1 MHDNNHQ
8 STKNDYAE
16 KLEYLSKSRINS
28 RLQKIKR
35 QVLFKITIF
44 ATIFSVI
51 TFAARVF
58 VYPQLSDHTILY
70 LQLAEVAIIGY
81 SAMRV
86 VSELA
91 TKLLNDRHPDTQ
103 ARSARSII
111 RIGDSLIIV
120 AVVVIMLARDPYVTL
135 VVTTIAGINLAISI
149 QSVISNSIAGMV
161 LVIVRPFKIGD
172 TITKFGITGSVRDI
186 GLLYVRLSTI
196 QDKKT
201 VLVPN
206 STMLGTAIVKEK
218 WCTWYSAKT
227 PVGE

>member
-1 MHDNNHQ
+1 MHDNNNHQ
-8 STKNDYAE
+8 ATKNDYAE
-16 KLEYLSKSRINS
+16 KLEYLSKSRFNS
-28 RLQKIKR
+28 KLQTVKR

-44 ATIFSVI
+44 ALIFSVI
-51 TFAARVF
+51 TFVARVF
-58 VYPQLSDHTILY
+58 VYPQLTDHTILY

-81 SAMRV
+81 FAMRV

-91 TKLLNDRHPDTQ
+91 TKLLNDRHTDTQ

-111 RIGDSLIIV
+111 RIGGSLIIV
-120 AVVVIMLARDPYVTL
+120 AVVIIMLARDPYVTL

-149 QSVISNSIAGMV
+149 QSIISNSIAGMV
-161 LVIVRPFKIGD
+161 LAIVRPFKIGD
-172 TITKFGITGSVRDI
+172 TITIFGITGSVRDI

-196 QDKKT
+196 QDRKT

-218 WCTWYSAKT
+218 L
-227 PVGE
+227 

>member
-1 MHDNNHQ
+1 MHDNNNHQ
-8 STKNDYAE
+8 ATKNDYAE
-16 KLEYLSKSRINS
+16 KLEYLSKSRFNS
-28 RLQKIKR
+28 KLQTVKR

-44 ATIFSVI
+44 ALIFSVI
-51 TFAARVF
+51 TFVARVF
-58 VYPQLSDHTILY
+58 VYPQLTDHTILY

-81 SAMRV
+81 FAMRV

-91 TKLLNDRHPDTQ
+91 TKLLNDRHTDTQ

-111 RIGDSLIIV
+111 RIGGSLIIV
-120 AVVVIMLARDPYVTL
+120 AVVIIMLARDPYVTL

-149 QSVISNSIAGMV
+149 QSIISNSIAGMV
-161 LVIVRPFKIGD
+161 LAIVRPFKIGD
-172 TITKFGITGSVRDI
+172 TITIFGITGSVRDI

-196 QDKKT
+196 QDRKT

-218 WCTWYSAKT
+218 LRN
-227 PVGE
+227 